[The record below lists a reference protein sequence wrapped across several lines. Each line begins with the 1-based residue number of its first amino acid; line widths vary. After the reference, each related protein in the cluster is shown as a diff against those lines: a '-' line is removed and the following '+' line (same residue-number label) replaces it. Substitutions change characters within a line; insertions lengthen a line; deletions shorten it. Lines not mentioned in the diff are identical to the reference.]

1 VKFVDLELELYY
13 ISLKSTSMKATTT
26 LLVFLTLHT
35 FELRAQINSTNLDRN
50 NVSAYISDVGTYF
63 FDYSNSS
70 MGYEVPKGSGI
81 YAIYSTQ
88 FWFAGKD
95 NLGEIHF
102 VQGGTPSQG
111 TDLFNGPIS
120 GPGSYDTQQYLDQW
134 ESSMWEICQSEIVT
148 YLLWWECSMGFLTP
162 EECQNVASPSMEIMN
177 KMYAWPAHGDVTQGQ
192 AYFLAPFYDNPL
204 GQSGSDGVYKPED
217 GDYPLIK
224 GCCAT
229 YMIQNDAAH
238 SHTYTNTDSLGIEIH
253 TMFYQYET
261 SDYLNDV
268 TFVDITAINRSTND
282 YTEFSHSIVVDAD
295 LGNYSDD
302 YYGCDSLSNCMFFYN
317 GDNNDEN
324 NTFYLGYGINPPAIG
339 VVSLEKEMT
348 SCVAYNS
355 GATTNAKWNL
365 MHGLD
370 ANGNPWVDP
379 NLNTTNFVYSGNPNV
394 PAEWSAYSTGAQT
407 GDALGISSHN
417 YGAFNSGDIV
427 KQSYAIV
434 YARNGNHLENVQD
447 VIDLSHEVKFFYDSN
462 ASAFCNNSGLGIDE
476 DGLNELLVYPNPS
489 NGIVYIKTEQNSDA
503 SINVFDVTGKIIY
516 ERYFSNTELFE
527 LNLTNQSKGIYTVQ
541 VQLDRGVFTKK
552 LVID

>member
-1 VKFVDLELELYY
+1 
-13 ISLKSTSMKATTT
+13 MKA
-26 LLVFLTLHT
+26 LLVLLTILFQALTLN
-35 FELRAQINSTNLDRN
+35 AQISSTNLDHN
-50 NVSAYISDVGTYF
+50 NVSAYISDIGTYF

-70 MGYEVPKGSGI
+70 MGYEVPKGSDI

-102 VQGGTPSQG
+102 VQGGSPTQG

-120 GPGSYDTQQYLDQW
+120 GPGTYDTQQYIDQW
-134 ESSMWEICQSEIVT
+134 ESSMWEICQSEIDT

-162 EECQNVASPSMEIMN
+162 QECQNVASPSMEIMN
-177 KMYAWPAHGDVTQGQ
+177 KIYAWPAHGDVTIGQ

-204 GQSGSDGVYKPED
+204 GPSGVDGAYRPQD

-268 TFVDITAINRSTND
+268 TFVDIKAINRSTND
-282 YTEFSHSIVVDAD
+282 YTEFSQSIVVDAD

-324 NTFYLGYGINPPAIG
+324 NTFYLGYGIDPPAIG
-339 VVSLEKEMT
+339 VVCLEEEMN
-348 SCVAYNS
+348 SCVPYNS

-370 ANGNPWVDP
+370 ASGNPWVDL
-379 NLNTTNFVYSGNPNV
+379 NMNTTNYV
-394 PAEWSAYSTGAQT
+394 
-407 GDALGISSHN
+407 
-417 YGAFNSGDIV
+417 
-427 KQSYAIV
+427 
-434 YARNGNHLENVQD
+434 
-447 VIDLSHEVKFFYDSN
+447 LSLIH
-462 ASAFCNNSGLGIDE
+462 I
-476 DGLNELLVYPNPS
+476 
-489 NGIVYIKTEQNSDA
+489 
-503 SINVFDVTGKIIY
+503 
-516 ERYFSNTELFE
+516 
-527 LNLTNQSKGIYTVQ
+527 
-541 VQLDRGVFTKK
+541 
-552 LVID
+552 